1 MAVAHAPSR
10 TEARAETK
18 KGPGGKRK
26 WRRFVLPTYTGL
38 VIVYLFIPV
47 IVMIA
52 FGFNDYTGR
61 FNLTWQGFTFR
72 HYRNIS
78 DYPELFDALR
88 MSLTIAVVSTLIATI
103 LGTLIALAL
112 TRFQFKGRSFLNLFV
127 FIPMATPEVV
137 LGVALLAYFV
147 TINFATGFTTIII
160 AHVMFSISYV
170 VVTVKA
176 RTADFDQSMEEAA
189 QDLGAT
195 PWTTF
200 WTVTFPLIF
209 PGIMAASLLAF
220 VLSLDD
226 YVITEFNSGQ
236 IETLPLWIYGI
247 SRFGVPAQVNVV
259 GTVIFAIGILY
270 VVTSLARAR
279 QQDRKATL
287 TSVKDEI
294 VGGRA
299 PTPGPPVKMG

>member
-1 MAVAHAPSR
+1 MAV
-10 TEARAETK
+10 TEAAAKSRPAVATTA
-18 KGPGGKRK
+18 PPHKR
-26 WRRFVLPTYTGL
+26 RRWTRFILPTYTGL
-38 VIVYLFIPV
+38 AIAYLFIPTL
-47 IVMIA
+47 VMVA
-52 FGFNDYTGR
+52 FGFNDYEGR
-61 FNLTWQGFTFR
+61 FNLTWQGFTLR

-78 DYPELFDALR
+78 DYPELFDALAN
-88 MSLTIAVVSTLIATI
+88 SLQIAFLSTLIATI

-112 TRFQFKGRSFLNLFV
+112 TRYQFRGRSGMNLFV

-137 LGVALLAYFV
+137 LGVALLGYFL
-147 TINFATGFTTIII
+147 TINFATGFWTILI

-176 RTADFDQSMEEAA
+176 RTSGFDHSMEEAA

-209 PGIMAASLLAF
+209 PGIMAAGLLAF

-226 YVITEFNSGQ
+226 YVITEFNSGKVQ
-236 IETLPLWIYGI
+236 TLPLWIYGI

-259 GTVIFAIGILY
+259 GTAIFAIGILY
-270 VVTSLARAR
+270 VLASLGRAR
-279 QQDRKATL
+279 RQERKSTL
-287 TSVKDEI
+287 TAVKDEI
-294 VGGRA
+294 VNGSRRA
-299 PTPGPPVKMG
+299 

>member
-1 MAVAHAPSR
+1 MAV
-10 TEARAETK
+10 TEAPAESAPAAATTPPPPHK
-18 KGPGGKRK
+18 KRK
-26 WRRFVLPTYTGL
+26 WTRHILPVYTRL
-38 VIVYLFIPV
+38 VMLYLFIPTL
-47 IVMIA
+47 VMVA
-52 FGFNDYTGR
+52 FSFNDYEGR

-72 HYRNIS
+72 HYRNIR

-88 MSLTIAVVSTLIATI
+88 NSLEIAVLSTLIATI

-112 TRFQFKGRSFLNLFV
+112 TRYQFRGRSGLNLFV

-147 TINFATGFTTIII
+147 TINFATGFTTILV

-176 RTADFDQSMEEAA
+176 RTSGFDPSMEEAA

-209 PGIMAASLLAF
+209 PGIMAAGLLAF

-226 YVITEFNSGQ
+226 YVITEFNSGRV
-236 IETLPLWIYGI
+236 ETLPLWIYGI

-259 GTVIFAIGILY
+259 GTAIFLIGIFY
-270 VVTSLARAR
+270 VLGSLGRAR
-279 QQDRKATL
+279 QQDRKSTL

-294 VGGRA
+294 LNSTRRPA
-299 PTPGPPVKMG
+299 PKP

>member
-1 MAVAHAPSR
+1 MAVGHAPAAAS
-10 TEARAETK
+10 AEPATAS
-18 KGPGGKRK
+18 PRRPKRR
-26 WRRFVLPTYTGL
+26 WTRFVLPTYTGA

-47 IVMIA
+47 LVMVA
-52 FGFNDYTGR
+52 FGFNDYEGR
-61 FNLTWQGFTFR
+61 FNLTWQGFTLR

-78 DYPELFDALR
+78 DYPDLFSALR
-88 MSLTIAVVSTLIATI
+88 YSLEIAVLSTILATI

-112 TRFQFKGRSFLNLFV
+112 TRYQFRGRSILNLFV

-147 TINFATGFTTIII
+147 TINFDTGFTTIVI

-176 RTADFDQSMEEAA
+176 RTAGFDHSMEEAA

-226 YVITEFNSGQ
+226 YVITEFNSGTV
-236 IETLPLWIYGI
+236 ETLPLWIYGI

-270 VVTSLARAR
+270 VLASLGRAR
-279 QQDRKATL
+279 RQDRKATL

-299 PTPGPPVKMG
+299 SRRSSARS

>member
-1 MAVAHAPSR
+1 MAV
-10 TEARAETK
+10 TEAPVEAGTTSAAST
-18 KGPGGKRK
+18 GPGHKRR
-26 WRRFVLPTYTGL
+26 WTRFILPTYTGA
-38 VIVYLFIPV
+38 VILYLFVPV
-47 IVMIA
+47 LVMVA
-52 FGFNDYTGR
+52 FGFNDYEGR
-61 FNLTWQGFTFR
+61 FNLTWQGFTLR

-78 DYPELFDALR
+78 DYPALFEALR
-88 MSLTIAVVSTLIATI
+88 NSLEIAVLSTIIATI

-112 TRFQFKGRSFLNLFV
+112 TRYQFRGRSGLNLFV

-147 TINFATGFTTIII
+147 TINFDTGFITIVV

-176 RTADFDQSMEEAA
+176 RTSGFDPSMEEAA

-209 PGIMAASLLAF
+209 PGIMAAGLLAF

-226 YVITEFNSGQ
+226 YVITEFNSGRV
-236 IETLPLWIYGI
+236 ETLPLWIYGI

-259 GTVIFAIGILY
+259 GTVIFLIGIFY
-270 VVTSLARAR
+270 VLGSLDRAR
-279 QQDRKATL
+279 RQDRTSTL

-294 VGGRA
+294 LNSTRR
-299 PTPGPPVKMG
+299 PTPKP

>member
-1 MAVAHAPSR
+1 M
-10 TEARAETK
+10 
-18 KGPGGKRK
+18 
-26 WRRFVLPTYTGL
+26 
-38 VIVYLFIPV
+38 
-47 IVMIA
+47 
-52 FGFNDYTGR
+52 
-61 FNLTWQGFTFR
+61 
-72 HYRNIS
+72 
-78 DYPELFDALR
+78 
-88 MSLTIAVVSTLIATI
+88 
-103 LGTLIALAL
+103 
-112 TRFQFKGRSFLNLFV
+112 NLFV

-147 TINFATGFTTIII
+147 TINFATGLTTIII

-226 YVITEFNSGQ
+226 YVITEFNSGR

-259 GTVIFAIGILY
+259 ETVIFAIGIIY
-270 VVTSLARAR
+270 VIASLGRAR
-279 QQDRKATL
+279 RQDRKATL
-287 TSVKDEI
+287 TSVKDELI
-294 VGGRA
+294 IGNRSRR
-299 PTPGPPVKMG
+299 